1 MYEYRDNAVEFT
13 TASGSQLRRQL
24 RGPRYFISRVSASFI
39 RGRPISRA
47 LRNAPLSSLR
57 NERERETFENIK
69 LVARISTIFSI
80 SWNNASKSISISRF
94 PEKQKEKKIDR
105 RRQTLEKFNELESAL
120 PSPQKQAKRI
130 LENREWRWGRVI
142 RESLSIQRSDG
153 LINNV
158 HLSRPY
164 RAEGGVK
171 RVTLNDAKLLLSLVA
186 VPLSQKILPAGKSSS
201 RTGLLSGIM
210 SKAGGGGAVT
220 LEPSPLW
227 PRHGG

>member
-69 LVARISTIFSI
+69 LVARILTIFSI
-80 SWNNASKSISISRF
+80 SWNNASKSISFSRF

-120 PSPQKQAKRI
+120 PSPQKQAKTDSRKSRVAMGPRDTRI
-130 LENREWRWGRVI
+130 PVHPTIGRTHQ
-142 RESLSIQRSDG
+142 QRPS
-153 LINNV
+153 
-158 HLSRPY
+158 
-164 RAEGGVK
+164 
-171 RVTLNDAKLLLSLVA
+171 
-186 VPLSQKILPAGKSSS
+186 LPAVS
-201 RTGLLSGIM
+201 RGRRRE
-210 SKAGGGGAVT
+210 ARY
-220 LEPSPLW
+220 P
-227 PRHGG
+227 